1 MRNFYL
7 LVVLL
12 FSALVSRAQTTG
24 FSGTGGNIDV
34 DNYQIWWRINPDS
47 SLGIKGIVK
56 IKFKT
61 VVANVTSVSFD
72 LRSVHVID
80 NVTWNGSS
88 VTPSKT
94 GNTFSVPV
102 NIPTVGTRDSIT
114 ITYHGVP
121 PLGSGAA
128 TGFTKT
134 TSGGNN
140 VIYTLSESY
149 EDRDWWPCKADMQDK
164 ADTVDITVNV
174 PWRTNNAI
182 AASATDTFWA
192 ACNGTL
198 IDSTIDL
205 SGTQAQRNRT
215 FKYINR
221 YPMASYLVFL
231 GVARYTRYYQGTVP
245 IGGFNVPVVYYL
257 YAGKTAGTYTTIV
270 GNMDKATECLAAFSN
285 KFGDYGFIDPAKG
298 GKHGFV
304 EGCVSGTAMEHQT
317 FSSFATN
324 TLTGTGAK
332 DVMIHELQHQWFG
345 DKVTFA
351 TWNDL
356 WLAEG
361 FAEYGPALA
370 RELVSGLGS
379 SAYTYRSGFVAN
391 AQSETVSARIPNS
404 SIGNSDQIWGSQYG
418 SSVYQRG
425 ATIVSM
431 IRTIMGDTK
440 YFQMMTDYQTRA
452 GLQYKSATTDSLK
465 NVMTAWTG
473 IDMTPFFNDNVVGTG
488 YANYTI
494 GYQKFGSG
502 NKKLALSV
510 VGQTRNNQAVNA
522 YITGPVLIHVKGAL
536 PANDTTIVFY
546 DWGGGVLSKAGNGVG
561 AKTPGNALT
570 YQLSFTP
577 TSLVYDD
584 SARII
589 STGTMSA
596 LTIVDLKIKD
606 FSARQHTGY
615 NDATLIL
622 DDNSI
627 NADVI
632 LERSGDGVNFTDLG
646 SMALQASAGGTTK
659 KYLFNDM
666 SPLAKD
672 NYYRARYKNAD
683 GIDIYSRIVK
693 LGSLPVKDYVI
704 LNNPV
709 SDLLQV
715 KTSDAAGKDLSL
727 SVYDASG
734 KQILGNQVKK
744 AGYITDVKLPALAPG
759 VYVLRIAV
767 DGEESKNI
775 RFIVK

>member
-7 LVVLL
+7 LAVLL
-12 FSALVSRAQTTG
+12 FSAFASKAQTTG

-61 VVANVTSVSFD
+61 VLPNVTSISLD
-72 LRSVHVID
+72 LRSVHIID

-88 VTPSKT
+88 VTPTKS
-94 GNTFSVPV
+94 GNTFSIPV
-102 NIPTVGTRDSIT
+102 NIPVLGTRDSVT
-114 ITYHGVP
+114 ITYHGAP
-121 PLGSGAA
+121 PLGSGMA

-134 TSGGNN
+134 TNAGNN

-174 PWRTNNAI
+174 PWRTNNAT

-198 IDSTIDL
+198 IDSTIDM

-231 GVARYTRYYQGTVP
+231 GVARYTRYYQGTIPV
-245 IGGFNVPVVYYL
+245 GGFNVPVVYYL
-257 YAGKTAGTYTTIV
+257 YAGKSGATYTSIV
-270 GNMDKATECLAAFSN
+270 TSMDKATECVAAFSQ
-285 KFGDYGFIDPAKG
+285 KFGDYGFIDPSKG

-317 FSSFATN
+317 FSSFATGV
-324 TLTGTGAK
+324 LTSAGAK

-370 RELVSGLGS
+370 RELITGLGS
-379 SAYTYRSGFVAN
+379 SAYSYRSSLISN

-404 SIGNSDQIWGSQYG
+404 SITNSDAIWASGYG

-465 NVMTAWTG
+465 NVMTNWAG
-473 IDMTPFFNDNVVGTG
+473 IDMTPFFTDNVVGTG

-494 GYQKFGSG
+494 GYQKFGAG

-510 VGQTRNNQAVNA
+510 AGQSRINQAVNA

-546 DWGGGVLSKAGNGVG
+546 DWGGGQLSKAGNGVG

-577 TSLVYDD
+577 TSIVYDD

-589 STGTMSA
+589 STGTMSS
-596 LTIVDLKIKD
+596 LTIVDLKIVD

-632 LERSGDGVNFTDLG
+632 LERSGDGINFTDLG
-646 SMALQASAGGTTK
+646 SMALQASNGGATK

-666 SPLAKD
+666 SPLQKD

-683 GIDIYSRIVK
+683 GIDIYSKIVK
-693 LGSLPVKDYVI
+693 LGASATKDYVI

-709 SDLLQV
+709 TDLLQV
-715 KTSDAAGKDLSL
+715 KTSDAAGKDISFN
-727 SVYDASG
+727 VYDASS
-734 KQILGNQVKK
+734 KLVLSKEVRK
-744 AGYITDVKLPALAPG
+744 AGYITDISLPHLSPG
-759 VYVLRIAV
+759 VYMLQIAAA
-767 DGEESKNI
+767 GEEAKNL
-775 RFIVK
+775 RFIVR